1 MAGQAEKNTPTPS
14 PTHFPKMLTLVQVQ
28 EILNI
33 GMPALRAMVTSGELR
48 AVQLG
53 GRGYLA

>member
-1 MAGQAEKNTPTPS
+1 
-14 PTHFPKMLTLVQVQ
+14 MLTLVQVQ